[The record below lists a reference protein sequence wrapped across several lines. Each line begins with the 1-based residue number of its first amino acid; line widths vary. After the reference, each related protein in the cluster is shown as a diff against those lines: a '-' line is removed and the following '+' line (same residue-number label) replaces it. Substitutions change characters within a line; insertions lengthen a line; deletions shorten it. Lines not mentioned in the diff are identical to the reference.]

1 MTKEEKETILH
12 LHSEGLSYRNISKIV
27 GIPFTTISSFIN
39 KSTHIKT
46 CAYCGKEFDISK
58 NKHFRK
64 FCSKKCC
71 DLYWVK
77 YGKKHKAETK
87 ICPTCGSTFSTY
99 RHNTF
104 CSHECYLKSIR
115 KEVVNDGREH
125 R

>member
-1 MTKEEKETILH
+1 MTNEEKELIIKMH
-12 LHSEGLSYRNISKIV
+12 NEGLGYGSIAKVMNIPKITIASYFRRH
-27 GIPFTTISSFIN
+27 GN
-39 KSTHIKT
+39 KYL
-46 CAYCGKEFDISK
+46 CLYCGKEFATNS
-58 NKHFRK
+58 KHFRK

-71 DLYWVK
+71 DFYWVK

-115 KEVVNDGREH
+115 K
-125 R
+125 

>member
-1 MTKEEKETILH
+1 MTKEEKEIIIKMH
-12 LHSEGLSYRNISKIV
+12 NEGVGYDSIAKIMGISKGTV
-27 GIPFTTISSFIN
+27 SSFFLRLSKKKVCLN
-39 KSTHIKT
+39 
-46 CAYCGKEFDISK
+46 CGKEFDISK

-64 FCSKKCC
+64 FCSAKCC
-71 DLYWVK
+71 KNYWVK
-77 YGKKHKAETK
+77 YGNKHKVETK